1 MEETKRRT
9 VEIKGKSPGY
19 KAGRCVYIP
28 KEPGPTLLQEQSLPA
43 PKALS
48 LAIGDIRTTLE
59 LWRASLLRRVRGALA
74 GISLRESSLGSAWVR
89 WNKDVKR
96 CWGYPSLPLLQALL
110 RSTDYRILMV

>member
-28 KEPGPTLLQEQSLPA
+28 KEPGPTFLQEQSLPA

-89 WNKDVKR
+89 WKTLSAAGAIR
-96 CWGYPSLPLLQALL
+96 PS
-110 RSTDYRILMV
+110 RSCRHFCAARTIEY